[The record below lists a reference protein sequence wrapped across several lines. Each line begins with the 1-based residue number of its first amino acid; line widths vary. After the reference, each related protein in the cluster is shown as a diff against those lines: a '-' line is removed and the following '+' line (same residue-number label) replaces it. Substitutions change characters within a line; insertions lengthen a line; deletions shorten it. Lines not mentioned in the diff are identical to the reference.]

1 MNIISTKKY
10 KIFKNIKG
18 NRAISDDHVK
28 KLAAS
33 IARQNLLSANPIIVN
48 EDMQVI
54 DGQHRLLAAQS
65 LGVEVSYVTVEGATI
80 RVVQQLN
87 AHQKQWALQD
97 YAESFASQGNKH
109 YQILKKFY
117 ENQDLPVSIAVW
129 LLSGGRN
136 NGGHLARFKD
146 GGFEVTSLDQ
156 AYEVVEKI
164 KLFHQHTSQQVRR
177 SRGFV
182 RAVFSLLGNPEMD
195 WERMSEKLGT
205 YAKQIPAYESVRDYL
220 RTLEDIYNYNN
231 KVRTRLY

>member
-1 MNIISTKKY
+1 M
-10 KIFKNIKG
+10 
-18 NRAISDDHVK
+18 
-28 KLAAS
+28 
-33 IARQNLLSANPIIVN
+33 
-48 EDMQVI
+48 I

-65 LGVEVSYVTVEGATI
+65 LGVEVSYVTVEGATV

-87 AHQKQWALQD
+87 AHQKQWTLQD

-117 ENQDLPVSIAVW
+117 ENQDLPMSIAVW

-146 GGFEVTSLDQ
+146 GGFEVTSLDK

-205 YAKQIPAYESVRDYL
+205 YTKQIPAYESVRDYL

>member
-1 MNIISTKKY
+1 MNILSTKKY
-10 KIFKNIKG
+10 KIFKTIQG
-18 NRAISDDHVK
+18 NRAVSDDHVR

-48 EDMQVI
+48 EQMQVI

-97 YAESFASQGNKH
+97 YAESYALQGNPH
-109 YQILKKFY
+109 YQTLKKFY

-136 NGGHLARFKD
+136 NGGHLSRFKD
-146 GGFEVTSLDQ
+146 GGFEVTTEEE

-164 KLFHQHTSQQVRR
+164 KLFHEHTSPQVRR

-182 RAVFSLLGNPEMD
+182 RAMFALTHSPEID
-195 WERMSEKLGT
+195 WDRMSEKLGEYT
-205 YAKQIPAYESVRDYL
+205 KQIPAYEGVRDYL
-220 RTLEDIYNYNN
+220 RTLEDIYNYKN